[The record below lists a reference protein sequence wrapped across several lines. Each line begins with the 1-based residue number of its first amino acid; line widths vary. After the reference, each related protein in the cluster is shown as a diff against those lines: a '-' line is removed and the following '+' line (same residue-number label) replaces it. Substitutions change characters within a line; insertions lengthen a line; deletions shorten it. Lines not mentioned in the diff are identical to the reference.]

1 MIAGLSMNIINRES
15 SFSLTAVTALLYVY
29 LEASIKQIETD
40 LRTTS
45 EKISLSLSLFIFV
58 LCGVPLLWTS
68 ISEIKGRKVRIH
80 CIRYLSCL
88 PRAVWTYCLFKLV
101 YIVSLAIGMVGYIAA
116 AVAKSIDVFIG
127 MRIIQ
132 AFG

>member
-1 MIAGLSMNIINRES
+1 MS
-15 SFSLTAVTALLYVY
+15 

-45 EKISLSLSLFIFV
+45 EKISLSLSLFIVV
-58 LCGVPLLWTS
+58 LGGVPLLWTS
-68 ISEIKGRKVRIH
+68 ISEIKGRKVRVH
-80 CIRYLSCL
+80 CITHLSCL
-88 PRAVWTYCLFKLV
+88 PRAVWTHCLFKLV
-101 YIVSLAIGMVGYIAA
+101 YIVSFAIGMAGYIAA